1 MSEVT
6 DISDLLFFSICSS
19 SSSGGE
25 LVLCGGGGGGR
36 RRRRRGVLCGGR
48 VDGGLLLERDRGEGR
63 LELGDVVAERR
74 AGVDGGLRRRLVL
87 ADLDEDGRHA
97 GDEDEGEAAGDR
109 RRVLRPVRRRA
120 RRPRADGALRHVHRR
135 LRPQPIQVRRK
146 IKRRYF
152 LTTFNTQEKS
162 EKFELIRFFL
172 KKFYTAFNTLAKF
185 MGLSAARAA
194 RHEQTDSLINPK
206 F

>member
-6 DISDLLFFSICSS
+6 DISDLLFFFSICSS

-109 RRVLRPVRRRA
+109 RRVLRPVRRR
-120 RRPRADGALRHVHRR
+120 RRRVE
-135 LRPQPIQVRRK
+135 
-146 IKRRYF
+146 
-152 LTTFNTQEKS
+152 TN
-162 EKFELIRFFL
+162 
-172 KKFYTAFNTLAKF
+172 
-185 MGLSAARAA
+185 
-194 RHEQTDSLINPK
+194 TDSSL
-206 F
+206 